1 VSIEI
6 TISKEHL
13 MSETFERGWLYQKI
27 VEESPIAILCADREG
42 KIRFWNSGA
51 EAMFGFRAVEALGK
65 SMELIIPENLRARH
79 WEGWARVMASGVT
92 KYGRDALAVP
102 AIRKDS
108 SRISI
113 EFNIILLRAPAGEV
127 LGAAA
132 MVQDVTAR
140 WQQQKELKA
149 RLAAL
154 EAKAAASGATG

>member
-1 VSIEI
+1 V
-6 TISKEHL
+6 T
-13 MSETFERGWLYQKI
+13 ETADHGWLYQRI
-27 VEESPIAILCADREG
+27 VEDSPIAILFADRDG
-42 KIRFWNSGA
+42 KIRFWNAGA
-51 EAMFGFRAVEALGK
+51 EAMFGYTPEEALGQ
-65 SMELIIPENLRARH
+65 SLDLIVPERQRARH

-102 AIRKDS
+102 ATRKDG

-113 EFNIILLRAPAGEV
+113 EFNIILLRAPTGEL

-140 WQQQKELKA
+140 WQQQKEMNA

-154 EAKAAASGATG
+154 EAKVAEGGKAG

>member
-1 VSIEI
+1 M
-6 TISKEHL
+6 T
-13 MSETFERGWLYQKI
+13 ETADHGWLYQRI
-27 VEESPIAILCADREG
+27 VEDSPIAILFADREG
-42 KIRFWNSGA
+42 KIRFWNSSA
-51 EAMFGFRAVEALGK
+51 EAMFGYGAEEALGQ
-65 SMELIIPENLRARH
+65 SLDLIVPDRQRARH

-102 AIRKDS
+102 ALRKDG

-113 EFNIILLRAPAGEV
+113 EFNIVLLRAPAGEL

-140 WQQQKELKA
+140 WQKQKEMNA

-154 EAKAAASGATG
+154 EGKAAEAPRGGA

>member
-1 VSIEI
+1 
-6 TISKEHL
+6 

-27 VEESPIAILCADREG
+27 VEESPIAILSVDREG
-42 KIRFWNSGA
+42 RIGFWNSGA
-51 EAMFGFRAVEALGK
+51 ETMFGYRAEEALGK

-79 WEGWARVMASGVT
+79 WEGWGRVMASGVT
-92 KYGRDALAVP
+92 KYGHDALAVP
-102 AIRKDS
+102 GIRKDG

-113 EFNIILLRAPAGEV
+113 EFNIILLRAPTGEV

-154 EAKAAASGATG
+154 EAKAASGGTG